1 MSEKA
6 FEYQLRVRYGETDQM
21 GFVYYGNYALYLEQ
35 ARTEMLRSVGYT
47 YKTMEEKGILLPV
60 VNMNTRFVN
69 SAKYDDLLTLKT
81 IIKGK
86 PNRKIIFETQIFN
99 EENQLLNTSEVV
111 LVFMDAEHKVTT
123 CPLNILTALEKY
135 ILS

>member
-1 MSEKA
+1 MSENA
-6 FEYQLRVRYGETDQM
+6 FELQIRVRYGETDQM

-35 ARTEMLRSVGYT
+35 VRTEMLRSLGYT
-47 YKTMEEKGILLPV
+47 YKEMEDKGVLLPV
-60 VNMNTRFVN
+60 ANMNTRFI
-69 SAKYDDLLTLKT
+69 SPAKYDDLLTLKT